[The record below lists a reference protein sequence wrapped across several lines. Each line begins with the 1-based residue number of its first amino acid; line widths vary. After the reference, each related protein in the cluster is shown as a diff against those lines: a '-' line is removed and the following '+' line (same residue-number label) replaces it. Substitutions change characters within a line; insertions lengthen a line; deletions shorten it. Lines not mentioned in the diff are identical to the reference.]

1 MFRLETARLV
11 LRDMKFEDEEAFI
24 AISQDAKYQRFYDEE
39 DCRPSKYRELTR
51 LFIEQASESPRTSFQ
66 LAIEH
71 KEDQCFI
78 GTVCLRLENEQQASI
93 GCGMS
98 RTYQADGLIL
108 EAAKALVDYGFRHL
122 SIHRIYAETISRNR
136 PAIKLC
142 RSLGMV
148 QEAHFRHNRFFKN
161 QWWDTVVL
169 AVLED
174 EWRARNG

>member
-11 LRDMKFEDEEAFI
+11 IRDMTLEDEDAFV
-24 AISQDAKYQRFYDEE
+24 AISQNSKYQRFYDEQ
-39 DCRPSKYRELTR
+39 DCHPEKYRELTR
-51 LFIEQASESPRTSFQ
+51 LFIEQAKEHPRTSFQ

-78 GTVCLRLENEQQASI
+78 GTVCLRLEGEQQASI

-98 RTYQADGLIL
+98 RAYQADGLIL
-108 EAAKALVDYGFRHL
+108 EAASALVEYGFNHL
-122 SIHRIYAETISRNR
+122 EIHRIYAETISRNR

-148 QEAHFRHNRFFKN
+148 QEAHLRHNRYFKN

-169 AVLED
+169 AVLAD
-174 EWRARNG
+174 DWLARKM